1 MKIAIIGAG
10 AMGSLF
16 GGLLTLAGEEV
27 WLLDICDDQI
37 HTIREKGVV
46 ICSENGDLNAR
57 PNATTKP
64 QDVGLV
70 DLIIIFVKSIAT
82 SVVAKTALGLL
93 TPDTMVLTLQNGY
106 GNAEKLADVLGT
118 ERIIVGTTAQGATL
132 LSHGRIMH
140 GGAGDT
146 HIGNLSGDVSPR
158 LYQLAATLS
167 KAGILTMVNKNVTSL
182 IWGKLVINVGIN
194 ALTGITGLENGQ
206 LASYAETNEL
216 LEKAVLEAVHVAQS
230 LGVCLPYDEPVAQVL
245 AVAKA
250 TAKNKSSML
259 QDLSKHRLT
268 EIDDINGAIVRE
280 GAKIGIDT
288 STNYILTLLVKA
300 LEKIN
305 YEK

>member
-106 GNAEKLADVLGT
+106 GNAEKSQVQHMVKLLLKLDDKPKTDEAD
-118 ERIIVGTTAQGATL
+118 A
-132 LSHGRIMH
+132 
-140 GGAGDT
+140 
-146 HIGNLSGDVSPR
+146 
-158 LYQLAATLS
+158 
-167 KAGILTMVNKNVTSL
+167 
-182 IWGKLVINVGIN
+182 
-194 ALTGITGLENGQ
+194 
-206 LASYAETNEL
+206 
-216 LEKAVLEAVHVAQS
+216 
-230 LGVCLPYDEPVAQVL
+230 L
-245 AVAKA
+245 AVAICHANSRRGYK
-250 TAKNKSSML
+250 L
-259 QDLSKHRLT
+259 
-268 EIDDINGAIVRE
+268 
-280 GAKIGIDT
+280 
-288 STNYILTLLVKA
+288 
-300 LEKIN
+300 
-305 YEK
+305 